1 MELDEQQTGLLLRDV
16 HQAFNTEI
24 NDILLAG
31 LALALYRWA
40 GMTRVA
46 VLLEGHGREA
56 ILEGVNINRTV
67 GWFTTQFPVALPL
80 DGDRDLSLVIKEIK
94 ETLRRVPAKGIGY
107 GILRYLSPNELTE
120 GLEFSLQPEIA
131 FNYLGEMDAGITD
144 AGGEINAAPFGLSP
158 LSTGQS
164 QSSSQ
169 KPRQPLSVNSAIQQG
184 KLQMA
189 IDYCPGRVTSEQ
201 AGQLADL
208 YKTSLAEII
217 DFCVG
222 RREHEY
228 TPSDFS
234 DSSIDNQ
241 GLDSIVDELG
251 DEYDD

>member
-120 GLEFSLQPEIA
+120 GLEFTLQPEIA
-131 FNYLGEMDAGITD
+131 FNYLGEMG
-144 AGGEINAAPFGLSP
+144 GGEETAVGPFTTSGFGVGEFMSSRARRRCKLDINGAVTDGRLRMTISYLPAEWSG
-158 LSTGQS
+158 
-164 QSSSQ
+164 
-169 KPRQPLSVNSAIQQG
+169 
-184 KLQMA
+184 
-189 IDYCPGRVTSEQ
+189 GRVDTLCRLFEE
-201 AGQLADL
+201 ALV
-208 YKTSLAEII
+208 EII
-217 DFCVG
+217 GLCSA
-222 RREHEY
+222 REGSEL
-228 TPSDFS
+228 TPTDLTYSDLSF
-234 DSSIDNQ
+234 
-241 GLDSIVDELG
+241 DELDALNDQLEFL
-251 DEYDD
+251 DELE